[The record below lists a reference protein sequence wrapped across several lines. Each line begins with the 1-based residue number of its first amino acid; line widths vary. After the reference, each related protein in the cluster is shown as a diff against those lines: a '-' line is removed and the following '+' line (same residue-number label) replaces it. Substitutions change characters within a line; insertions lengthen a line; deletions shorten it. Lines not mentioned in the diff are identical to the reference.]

1 MKIWATKKNDY
12 AEYNIGM
19 DVDTQDIDT
28 AMDALYRMARNL
40 FTEEL
45 EQLWAEGEDEKAFKC
60 GPHACT

>member
-40 FTEEL
+40 FTEKLEL
-45 EQLWAEGEDEKAFKC
+45 FWEDGERGEAFKNDC
-60 GPHACT
+60 ASKI